1 MVRRGSTVRV
11 RQRALQKPRTRAFC
25 FRIDLQILERWPG
38 MEPFMEPSGPG
49 CLRKAAFFR
58 RTESDSPATGPS
70 QVHSGAGFGHIS
82 PTASRIASPRFGGWN
97 GRELRPPTFD
107 PRAARADVRTYSGS
121 LTRYTR
127 SKPPHRACPPKAAV
141 TRLTSG
147 LLLVEL
153 ETGRDLSHGLLVLAL
168 GLSLALGTRTFLP
181 LVGRDVGVYFGEHMP
196 ERFDVVPL

>member
-1 MVRRGSTVRV
+1 VSFG
-11 RQRALQKPRTRAFC
+11 
-25 FRIDLQILERWPG
+25 
-38 MEPFMEPSGPG
+38 
-49 CLRKAAFFR
+49 LR
-58 RTESDSPATGPS
+58 
-70 QVHSGAGFGHIS
+70 
-82 PTASRIASPRFGGWN
+82 
-97 GRELRPPTFD
+97 LFD

-121 LTRYTR
+121 LTRYTS
-127 SKPPHRACPPKAAV
+127 SKPPHRACPPNAAV

-153 ETGRDLSHGLLVLAL
+153 EKGRDLSHGLLVLAL

>member
-1 MVRRGSTVRV
+1 LDTFPDRVTYRFTEVR
-11 RQRALQKPRTRAFC
+11 
-25 FRIDLQILERWPG
+25 
-38 MEPFMEPSGPG
+38 
-49 CLRKAAFFR
+49 
-58 RTESDSPATGPS
+58 
-70 QVHSGAGFGHIS
+70 
-82 PTASRIASPRFGGWN
+82 GWN
-97 GRELRPPTFD
+97 GRELRPPTFR
-107 PRAARADVRTYSGS
+107 PTRRTCRRAHLLRESYALHELETA
-121 LTRYTR
+121 
-127 SKPPHRACPPKAAV
+127 HRACPPNAAV